1 MKKVLGLVVVL
12 AIAALGMTGC
22 YGGNLANPKVAV
34 NGDSIT
40 YLATPAIE
48 NTLDPKYAW
57 TVSAHSGDRFTDRV
71 SALEGQI
78 NDPQGPPKD
87 IIINLGTNDVFQY
100 NAWGDQW
107 QEGLNQI
114 ASIAGFS
121 GACVIFVNVSRY
133 AADYSDSNNSTAEQ
147 INLAINRLV
156 AQDPNFHLLDWDGF
170 IHQGTNFD
178 QYIATAGAFGYD
190 VHPNQAGQQA
200 LANLYLQALQ
210 QDCPS

>member
-1 MKKVLGLVVVL
+1 MRKKLLTAFVL
-12 AIAALGMTGC
+12 AVAALGMTAC
-22 YGGNLANPKVAV
+22 YGGNQAGPKVAV

-40 YLATPAIE
+40 YLATSAIQ
-48 NTLDPKYAW
+48 NTLGANYAW
-57 TVSAHSGDRFTDRV
+57 NVDAHSGDRFVDRV
-71 SALEGQI
+71 AGLESQI

-107 QEGLNQI
+107 QAGLNQI
-114 ASIAGFS
+114 ADVAGFS

-170 IHQGTNFD
+170 IHQGTNFE

-210 QDCPS
+210 QDCS